1 MGTSHGS
8 QNSDLFRQEMIR
20 NQLPNES
27 SMNTE
32 DLLNEYYFE
41 TSQQTDQLIKA
52 NFLCSQVLNIY
63 TNKEETYLSIA
74 LHSSND

>member
-1 MGTSHGS
+1 MNAAYGS
-8 QNSDLFRQEMIR
+8 QNSDLFRQQMIH
-20 NQLPNES
+20 NKLPNES
-27 SMNTE
+27 SINTE
-32 DLLNEYYFE
+32 GLLNEYYFE